1 MLSEV
6 ACVIVFFNPTDAS
19 IDTVAALAGF
29 PYPVVV
35 VVNQA
40 SSKQVAA
47 LMLLNHVHVIQ
58 NMSNLGLAKALNQGL
73 GFAFDEL
80 NVRYVI
86 AFDQDSV
93 PEPSLPQSLAFELA
107 AAGSDRVACIGP
119 VLVDRKSMNT
129 RYAYDP
135 QAGIDKLEPRTIPT
149 SGTLFTREAWREV
162 GPMLEPL
169 FIDGIDHEWCF
180 RAYSKGY
187 RVAVSRDVTLLHD
200 MGDAGI
206 RFMGRFKPI
215 HRSPIRHYFIIRNT
229 VYLCSLGYIPK
240 SWKLSE
246 LLKTIRRIAVYLAV
260 SADRIKSLRLMC
272 RGLRDGFS
280 GRLGPC
286 PIQ

>member
-19 IDTVAALAGF
+19 IDTVATLAGYSF
-29 PYPVVV
+29 PVVV

-40 SSKQVAA
+40 TPAQVSA
-47 LMLLNHVHVIQ
+47 LNALDHVHLIE
-58 NMSNLGLAKALNQGL
+58 NPCNLGLATALNQGL
-73 GFAFDEL
+73 GYAFDAL
-80 NVRYVI
+80 GARYVMTL
-86 AFDQDSV
+86 DQDSV
-93 PEPSLPQSLAFELA
+93 PESSLPQSLALELEA
-107 AAGSDRVACIGP
+107 QESGRVACLGP
-119 VLVDRKSMNT
+119 MLVDRKSMNT

-135 QAGIDKLEPRTIPT
+135 QVGIDKLEPRTIPT

-162 GPMLEPL
+162 GPMLESL

-180 RAYSKGY
+180 RAYNRGW
-187 RVAVSRDVTLLHD
+187 RVAVSRQVTMLHD

-206 RFMGRFKPI
+206 RVFGRFKPI

-229 VYLCSLGYIPK
+229 VYLCSLDYVPK
-240 SWKLSE
+240 KWKISE
-246 LLKTIRRIAVYLAV
+246 CFKTLRRLAVYLLV
-260 SADRIKSLRLMC
+260 STDRAKSLRLMC
-272 RGLRDGFS
+272 RALRDGFS